1 MGLEANIRHVTPYVP
16 GEQPRQKVIKLNT
29 NENPYPPAPGAMEM
43 LHQMDPEKLRMYPDP
58 EIKMLTECLASRY
71 QVRPE
76 QVFVGVGSDDVLAM
90 SFFNIFQFRKAG
102 FVSGYYLLFLQGMG
116 RALQGSVYMPV
127 SGWNHAHQS
136 RRLLRRKRRHH
147 PCESQRNLQDCMRVL
162 M

>member
-16 GEQPRQKVIKLNT
+16 GSRVRKSLNLIQMKIHTHRLLEQWRCCIRWT
-29 NENPYPPAPGAMEM
+29 RRSFG
-43 LHQMDPEKLRMYPDP
+43 YPDP

-90 SFFNIFQFRKAG
+90 SFFNIFN
-102 FVSGYYLLFLQGMG
+102 SGKPVLFPDITYSFTRYGPSFL
-116 RALQGSVYMPV
+116 GSVYMPV

-136 RRLLRRKRRHH
+136 RRLLRRKRRHY
-147 PCESQRNLQDCMRVL
+147 PCESQRTYRTV
-162 M
+162 

>member
-1 MGLEANIRHVTPYVP
+1 
-16 GEQPRQKVIKLNT
+16 
-29 NENPYPPAPGAMEM
+29 M

-90 SFFNIFQFRKAG
+90 SFLTFFNSGKPVLFPDITYSFTRYGPSFTGFRIHARLWMEPCTSEQKTIAEKTA
-102 FVSGYYLLFLQGMG
+102 
-116 RALQGSVYMPV
+116 ALS
-127 SGWNHAHQS
+127 
-136 RRLLRRKRRHH
+136 LRIPTH
-147 PCESQRNLQDCMRVL
+147 LQDCMRVS